1 MRIKVS
7 IPPGA
12 FSISFGS
19 GNGTTGKG
27 RLDSAQGLEGKLIL
41 HRVLC
46 LVTGSSVEE
55 QRTEM
60 DLEVCATRFGGDS
73 GSRSKSAYVEKS
85 GGLSAILIDSTSLR
99 LKDIAEMDLSRTS
112 G

>member
-1 MRIKVS
+1 MKAS
-7 IPPGA
+7 APPRA
-12 FSISFGS
+12 FSIPFGS

-41 HRVLC
+41 HNVLC
-46 LVTGSSVEE
+46 LVAGSSVDE

-60 DLEVCATRFGGDS
+60 DLEVCATRFGGNS
-73 GSRSKSAYVEKS
+73 GSSSKSAYVEKS
-85 GGLSAILIDSTSLR
+85 GGLSATLIDSTSLR
-99 LKDIAEMDLSRTS
+99 LNDIAEM